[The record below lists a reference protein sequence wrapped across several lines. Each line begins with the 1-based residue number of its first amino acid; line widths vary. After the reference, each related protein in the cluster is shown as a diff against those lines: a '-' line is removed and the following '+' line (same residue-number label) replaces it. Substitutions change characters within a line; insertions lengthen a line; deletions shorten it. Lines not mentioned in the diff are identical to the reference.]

1 MTTQALPPA
10 AKQSGIFYGW
20 WIVLVSVLLMATIF
34 GTIVNAFSLFIKPVI
49 GDIPSI
55 TIAMF
60 TIAYTVITSIAIPFS
75 PIVGNLL
82 RRFDARWIV
91 SVGVVLAA
99 LANLGLSMTSN
110 VIWLYLM
117 AGVQGIAITFATT
130 LPISAMVT
138 NWFYRH
144 RGLALGLATAG
155 SGLGGVIFVP
165 LILNALLPSLG
176 WRGTYLALG
185 AVQIVLLLPLSLL
198 VLRTRPE
205 DKGLLPLGHEE
216 LLAAQAAAGTTVR
229 PGLTQG
235 QVLRSP
241 AFWALGAALIF
252 SGISVNGM
260 ISNFAPILGS
270 LQSPTAIV
278 GFILGSVGLFVMGAK
293 FLAGWLYDRL
303 SLILAIA
310 LISLANA
317 AQFFF
322 MLKPD
327 SMVSAVMFN
336 LLHGFGATMVTI
348 TPAYLAGKLFGDRD
362 YAAVYGWVST
372 FALLGAAIAP
382 IFGGFFY
389 GSSKETSGLA
399 NAQSLVWAWLVMGLV
414 GFVLYL
420 VTVRLKPHWE
430 PTDQPVGADPVAPA
444 EVRH

>member
-1 MTTQALPPA
+1 
-10 AKQSGIFYGW
+10 
-20 WIVLVSVLLMATIF
+20 
-34 GTIVNAFSLFIKPVI
+34 
-49 GDIPSI
+49 
-55 TIAMF
+55 
-60 TIAYTVITSIAIPFS
+60 
-75 PIVGNLL
+75 
-82 RRFDARWIV
+82 
-91 SVGVVLAA
+91 
-99 LANLGLSMTSN
+99 
-110 VIWLYLM
+110 
-117 AGVQGIAITFATT
+117 
-130 LPISAMVT
+130 
-138 NWFYRH
+138 
-144 RGLALGLATAG
+144 
-155 SGLGGVIFVP
+155 
-165 LILNALLPSLG
+165 
-176 WRGTYLALG
+176 
-185 AVQIVLLLPLSLL
+185 
-198 VLRTRPE
+198 
-205 DKGLLPLGHEE
+205 
-216 LLAAQAAAGTTVR
+216 
-229 PGLTQG
+229 
-235 QVLRSP
+235 
-241 AFWALGAALIF
+241 
-252 SGISVNGM
+252 M

-303 SLILAIA
+303 TLILAIA

-327 SMVSAVMFN
+327 SRVSAVMFN

-430 PTDQPVGADPVAPA
+430 PTVQPVDADPVASA